1 MKKEISRRSFV
12 RSTVFGSAGVMVIP
26 HLTGC
31 SANSRLN
38 IAVIGVYGKEVW

>member
-12 RSTVFGSAGVMVIP
+12 KSTVIASAGAMVIP

-38 IAVIGVYGKEVW
+38 IAVIGVW